1 MTARNIIVAL
11 LVLTVLGVMIARA
24 DGYQIFI
31 IAMVGLTAIVGIG
44 LNVLLGL
51 TGQISF
57 GHVAFYAIGAYT
69 LGILTTKGGVSFWLA
84 LPAAMVVSGLAGLAL
99 AVPAL
104 RIRGPYLAMV
114 TIAFGFV
121 VEQGAVEWSG
131 LTGGWNGLQGI
142 AAPSV
147 FGYAFSERD
156 IVVLIVVLT
165 ILSLWLYARL
175 AASPWGLGMRALRD
189 SEVASQSIGLDPVL
203 IRSAAFVISAVAAGM
218 AGGIFASISS
228 FISPESFPFFQSIL
242 FVLVVMA
249 GGSERMLGPV
259 VGAIIVVMVP
269 ELLSSL
275 AQYRLLFVG
284 LLLLIVLRAAPGGFV
299 GLAAR
304 FLESKPSG
312 RAASG
317 SRDVAVYLGQNTQ
330 RSGLLVSNL
339 SISFGGVHA
348 VRNVGFEARPGE
360 ITSVIGPNGAGK
372 STVLNLICGFYRADS
387 GVVRLGIQ
395 DLIGRSSSAIAQA
408 GLARTYQTTQLFGA
422 MSVIDNIIV
431 ALRRGHLGAATLFT
445 PERNAEN
452 EALAES
458 LLAFVGYRGP
468 LEALGSALPHVDK
481 RLVEIARALAIR
493 PAVLLLDEPA
503 AGLDDADTERL
514 GQLLTAIARI
524 GIIVILVEHDM
535 PLVMGVSDRVV
546 VLDAGAKIADGTPA
560 EVAADPAVLKA
571 YLGAE
576 KSVDRS
582 RRTALAPG
590 ATVLS
595 VAKLGA
601 GYGAVNVLHDVDLSV
616 EQGGFVAVLG
626 ANGAGKSTL
635 MRALSGLNRPVSGA
649 IRLDADAIEALPA
662 DKIAARGLI
671 LVPEGRQV
679 FPELSV
685 VDNLRL
691 GAYARVSGDVE
702 QQVQGFLRRFP
713 QLAARRDQ
721 RAGLLSGGEQQ
732 MLAIA
737 RGLMAN
743 PRVLMLDEPSLGLAP
758 KLVEEMYELL
768 AGLRDEGVTIL
779 LVDQT
784 AVMALS
790 VADRAYVLQSG
801 AIVHSGS
808 AKELSAD
815 PALAQAYLGSGATP
829 GKAAAGLSSGV
840 ATHEATS
847 GKADAGFPSGV
858 ARK

>member
-1 MTARNIIVAL
+1 
-11 LVLTVLGVMIARA
+11 
-24 DGYQIFI
+24 
-31 IAMVGLTAIVGIG
+31 
-44 LNVLLGL
+44 
-51 TGQISF
+51 
-57 GHVAFYAIGAYT
+57 
-69 LGILTTKGGVSFWLA
+69 
-84 LPAAMVVSGLAGLAL
+84 
-99 AVPAL
+99 
-104 RIRGPYLAMV
+104 
-114 TIAFGFV
+114 
-121 VEQGAVEWSG
+121 
-131 LTGGWNGLQGI
+131 
-142 AAPSV
+142 
-147 FGYAFSERD
+147 
-156 IVVLIVVLT
+156 
-165 ILSLWLYARL
+165 
-175 AASPWGLGMRALRD
+175 
-189 SEVASQSIGLDPVL
+189 
-203 IRSAAFVISAVAAGM
+203 
-218 AGGIFASISS
+218 
-228 FISPESFPFFQSIL
+228 
-242 FVLVVMA
+242 
-249 GGSERMLGPV
+249 
-259 VGAIIVVMVP
+259 
-269 ELLSSL
+269 
-275 AQYRLLFVG
+275 

-304 FLESKPSG
+304 VFEKKPSD
-312 RAASG
+312 RIALG
-317 SRDVAVYLGQNTQ
+317 SRDVAAYLGKSTQ

-372 STVLNLICGFYRADS
+372 STVLNLICGFYRADT
-387 GVVRLGIQ
+387 GVIRLGIQ

-408 GLARTYQTTQLFGA
+408 GLARTYQTTQLFGE

-431 ALRRGHLGAATLFT
+431 ALRRGHLGATTLFS

-452 EALAES
+452 EGIAES

-468 LEALGSALPHVDK
+468 LETLAKALPHVDK

-503 AGLDDADTERL
+503 AGLDDADTEKL
-514 GQLLTAIARI
+514 GRLLTAVARF

-535 PLVMGVSDRVV
+535 QLVMSVSDRVV
-546 VLDAGAKIADGTPA
+546 VLDAGAKIADGTSA
-560 EVAADPAVLKA
+560 EVAADPAVLQA
-571 YLGAE
+571 YLGTG
-576 KSVDRS
+576 KSLDRS
-582 RRTALAPG
+582 RKAALAPG
-590 ATVLS
+590 EAVLS

-601 GYGAVNVLHDVDLSV
+601 GYGGVNVLHDVDLSV

-635 MRALSGLNRPVSGA
+635 MRALSGLSRPVGGA
-649 IRLDADAIEALPA
+649 IRLGVDAIEALPA
-662 DKIAARGLI
+662 NKIAARGLI

-691 GAYARVSGDVE
+691 GAYARASGDVE
-702 QQVQGFLRRFP
+702 QQVRGFFDRFP
-713 QLAARRDQ
+713 QLAARRNQ

-758 KLVEEMYELL
+758 KLVEEMYDLL

-790 VADRAYVLQSG
+790 VADRAYVLRSG
-801 AIVHSGS
+801 EIVHSGS

-815 PALAQAYLGSGATP
+815 PALAQAYLGGGATP
-829 GKAAAGLSSGV
+829 GNL
-840 ATHEATS
+840 E
-847 GKADAGFPSGV
+847 AGFPSGV
-858 ARK
+858 ATKRKI